1 VGESAGSVFE
11 FPVFEDVGSS
21 FLEMSP
27 VLRPSLLEVPFF
39 GFVGGR
45 FLGGMSWNRK
55 YPEAHTLE
63 SMG

>member
-1 VGESAGSVFE
+1 MGESAGSVFE

-39 GFVGGR
+39 GFVGENIQKREFPNVSEKFG
-45 FLGGMSWNRK
+45 N
-55 YPEAHTLE
+55 PD
-63 SMG
+63 